1 MFYFSNARSF
11 PLIVFSLLE
20 RFGIFLC
27 PRYIAAPGWEVG
39 NPVAGQRLSFCSGG
53 RGSFNV
59 CMWSVNSDVL
69 DLISRIQRLLAI
81 CRLWIH
87 ESRGRLDTA
96 FLEISALRVRL
107 HSLAAELREPG
118 LKNSV
123 LSSTSIV
130 GCKPLRTL
138 LKKPWNNRLW
148 CSEVLSRES
157 GECQLEQP
165 CSSSFCCK

>member
-1 MFYFSNARSF
+1 M
-11 PLIVFSLLE
+11 
-20 RFGIFLC
+20 
-27 PRYIAAPGWEVG
+27 G

-107 HSLAAELREPG
+107 HSLAAELREARSEEFRTFFNF
-118 LKNSV
+118 NS
-123 LSSTSIV
+123 
-130 GCKPLRTL
+130 
-138 LKKPWNNRLW
+138 RLQAV
-148 CSEVLSRES
+148 EDTVE
-157 GECQLEQP
+157 ETLEQQALVLRGLESRVRGVSAGAALLLIVLLQVGRILWD
-165 CSSSFCCK
+165 CEHDVE

>member
-107 HSLAAELREPG
+107 RSLAAELREARSEEFRTFFDF
-118 LKNSV
+118 NS
-123 LSSTSIV
+123 
-130 GCKPLRTL
+130 RL
-138 LKKPWNNRLW
+138 LAVKDTV
-148 CSEVLSRES
+148 EET
-157 GECQLEQP
+157 LEQQALVLRGLE
-165 CSSSFCCK
+165 SRVKEVSAGVVLLLFALL